1 MDVRRCTI
9 LVVDDHDFQ
18 RQQIIRL
25 LEGLGVGPVLEAASG
40 RAGLSALAAR
50 SEPIDIVLCDL
61 DMPGMDGVEF
71 IGHLA
76 ERRLARAV
84 AVVSAMEDSILNT
97 AEAMVKAYG
106 LQVLGTIAKPIR
118 RDALRRCLDAYRRTD
133 RPGETPAEVTAFGAA
148 DLARGLERREFLAFF
163 QPKVL
168 FATGELCGVEALAR
182 WSHPELGLLAPY
194 RFIDQIE
201 AEGMA
206 GTLTE
211 AMLRQACELL
221 AACRRT
227 GPGMTASVNVAV
239 AGLSDLRVADRL
251 QDLVGQMSCHPRQIV
266 LELTESAI
274 VTPVAKAL
282 NVLARLRLKGFS
294 LSIDDFGTGYSSLQQ
309 LSSGPF
315 TELKI
320 DRSFISDSPTQPR
333 SRSIIEASLDLA
345 RRLNLVT
352 VAEGVETLAEWS
364 LLKSMRCQ
372 QVQGHFVARPMPA
385 RQVEP
390 WMNAWR
396 APPAAAPSVR
406 LERE

>member
-1 MDVRRCTI
+1 MRRCTI

-18 RQQIIRL
+18 RQQVIRL

-50 SEPIDIVLCDL
+50 SEPVDIVFCDL

-76 ERRLARAV
+76 ESRLARAV

-97 AEAMVKAYG
+97 AETMAKAYG
-106 LQVLGTIAKPIR
+106 LQVLGTIAKPIDR
-118 RDALRRCLDAYRRTD
+118 ATLRRCVDAYRRTD
-133 RPGETPAEVTAFGAA
+133 PAGETPAEVTAFRAA
-148 DLARGLERREFLAFF
+148 DFARALERHEFLAFF

-194 RFIDQIE
+194 RFIGQIE
-201 AEGMA
+201 AEGLA
-206 GTLTE
+206 GSLTE

-221 AACRRT
+221 VACRRA
-227 GPGMTASVNVAV
+227 GLWMTASVNVAV
-239 AGLSDLRVADRL
+239 TGLSDLRVADRL
-251 QDLVGQMSCHPRQIV
+251 EDLVAEMSCHPRQIV
-266 LELTESAI
+266 FELTESAI

-320 DRSFISDSPTQPR
+320 DRSFVSDSPTQPR

-352 VAEGVETLAEWS
+352 VAEGVETLAEWN
-364 LLKSMRCQ
+364 LLKSMRCR

-385 RQVEP
+385 QQVEP
-390 WMNAWR
+390 WMRAWQ
-396 APPAAAPSVR
+396 APPNEAPIAPF
-406 LERE
+406 ERA